1 MLNEFIIVANNK
13 DEKKLIKTGNE
24 RVVEA
29 RLSDA
34 NFFWNRDKSY
44 NLIKQINKLKKIVFY
59 ENLGTVYDKTQRLRK
74 MAYFI
79 SDQLNINKEKLEIA
93 SSVSKSD
100 LASDLVSEFPELQG
114 EMGKYF
120 ALNQG
125 FEQDVSNA
133 ISEHYLPPE
142 IHLLF
147 QKPISYSLSILDKLD
162 NLVGFI

>member
-100 LASDLVSEFPELQG
+100 LASDLVSEF
-114 EMGKYF
+114 
-120 ALNQG
+120 LN
-125 FEQDVSNA
+125 FREKWEN
-133 ISEHYLPPE
+133 ILPLIKVLNKMFRMP
-142 IHLLF
+142 
-147 QKPISYSLSILDKLD
+147 
-162 NLVGFI
+162 

>member
-1 MLNEFIIVANNK
+1 
-13 DEKKLIKTGNE
+13 
-24 RVVEA
+24 
-29 RLSDA
+29 
-34 NFFWNRDKSY
+34 
-44 NLIKQINKLKKIVFY
+44 
-59 ENLGTVYDKTQRLRK
+59 

-120 ALNQG
+120 ALNR

-133 ISEHYLPPE
+133 ISEHYLPIGNSSIIPK
-142 IHLLF
+142 
-147 QKPISYSLSILDKLD
+147 KPISYSLSI
-162 NLVGFI
+162 